1 MKRLLRLQI
10 RNLFHSK
17 MFYFYLIFN
26 SIMVVVGYFLSNIMT
41 ELGGTTTKVFQS
53 IINLM
58 SSEPDFIGQIFIIVF
73 VCSEFHS
80 GTIKNIIGRG
90 YTRFQLLLSK
100 YVVATIGVLCTNIL
114 YVIISFI
121 LYGKYGIGF
130 ETNMIY
136 SIIICLIA
144 IVVLTIFY
152 STIAFVLEKN
162 LIGILTIIFLP
173 RVIDL
178 SFLAIYNFFKVELDS
193 YWITGILPKFL
204 DNPTL
209 GNMIQPIILFII
221 YLIIIVFVGNRI
233 IWRKEIK

>member
-1 MKRLLRLQI
+1 MDLILETNGIIKKYGNKIVLNNINMKIKRGDI
-10 RNLFHSK
+10 
-17 MFYFYLIFN
+17 Y
-26 SIMVVVGYFLSNIMT
+26 G
-41 ELGGTTTKVFQS
+41 
-53 IINLM
+53 
-58 SSEPDFIGQIFIIVF
+58 FI
-73 VCSEFHS
+73 
-80 GTIKNIIGRG
+80 
-90 YTRFQLLLSK
+90 
-100 YVVATIGVLCTNIL
+100 
-114 YVIISFI
+114 
-121 LYGKYGIGF
+121 GKYGIGF